1 MRFKSPYAGISSL
14 FSRVSCICIGIV
26 AFNVAHAEDAGK
38 SKTQLVTYEQGMIF
52 YNGEYLSL
60 PYRIQT
66 TADSISINGIKLP
79 SSITVSSSE
88 EREPRGRRHATEREQ
103 RRNSNANRIAPTT
116 SKLARSIEE
125 SLDNEEVIVL
135 FDNDPFHSF
144 STASQQYDFFKAL
157 LGSSQDETDLLFLED
172 VKSNEDSIAKWRNW
186 IAGYSPPLI
195 LETEMKDFIKMLDE
209 IEIHAHKKFAASA
222 RLETLAYPLT
232 LAGMLLSVIAF
243 GQLLQW
249 IGKGFAKQ
257 EEPKPESERY
267 LVMALVLMLGMSLI
281 DLAWTILAGQAGV
294 MREVNPVAGM
304 YMNSPQQLAVFKVI
318 ATLIGFSILYIWRQR
333 PVMQQATWWMCLVC
347 VLVTFRW
354 VIFNSMM
361 S

>member
-1 MRFKSPYAGISSL
+1 
-14 FSRVSCICIGIV
+14 
-26 AFNVAHAEDAGK
+26 
-38 SKTQLVTYEQGMIF
+38 
-52 YNGEYLSL
+52 
-60 PYRIQT
+60 
-66 TADSISINGIKLP
+66 
-79 SSITVSSSE
+79 
-88 EREPRGRRHATEREQ
+88 
-103 RRNSNANRIAPTT
+103 
-116 SKLARSIEE
+116 
-125 SLDNEEVIVL
+125 
-135 FDNDPFHSF
+135 
-144 STASQQYDFFKAL
+144 
-157 LGSSQDETDLLFLED
+157 
-172 VKSNEDSIAKWRNW
+172 
-186 IAGYSPPLI
+186 
-195 LETEMKDFIKMLDE
+195 
-209 IEIHAHKKFAASA
+209 
-222 RLETLAYPLT
+222 
-232 LAGMLLSVIAF
+232 MLLSVIAF